1 MPIVFNTSG
10 FFSTMKIMM
19 AHFQRSRLFREE
31 YSLLSFS
38 NSKDNIHVESQF
50 SSWDRCCIMKGSR
63 SNKFNVLTTWR
74 WKRLFP
80 VDEIKRCC
88 KAKPAFFWS
97 SFSFDHCLN
106 NVFVGVVEQRRH
118 LLDIDLMVRVD
129 CFDCAGACC
138 LLMSRSRQKA
148 WFKVPAKRPDLRFPP
163 KGRI

>member
-1 MPIVFNTSG
+1 MQFVWCQFVFNILR
-10 FFSTMKIMM
+10 FFSTMNIMM
-19 AHFQRSRLFREE
+19 AHFQRSRLFRKE

-118 LLDIDLMVRVD
+118 HPWHWFDGESWLLWLCGRLL
-129 CFDCAGACC
+129 AACWC
-138 LLMSRSRQKA
+138 L
-148 WFKVPAKRPDLRFPP
+148 VPAKRPDLRFPS
-163 KGRI
+163 KGLI